1 MRSLTEVYPDYE
13 GRVHVIGIGQDG
25 GESESKIQDWSDSNG
40 YSWPMTVYDK
50 AANDG
55 YGITRQ
61 ASAVAMD
68 SNGIITYRSSYSSAE
83 DWRSLFDGLL
93 EG

>member
-1 MRSLTEVYPDYE
+1 
-13 GRVHVIGIGQDG
+13 
-25 GESESKIQDWSDSNG
+25 
-40 YSWPMTVYDK
+40 MTVYDK
-50 AANDG
+50 VANDG

-83 DWRSLFDGLL
+83 DWQALFDDLL
-93 EG
+93 GG